1 MINPFS
7 HLAISHSSVHPYL
20 FNRRFLVMD
29 EGVLRLS
36 SRKLEEDGEGKGGS
50 NLNLSI
56 ATLHQAE
63 NKVPI
68 RRSTA

>member
-1 MINPFS
+1 
-7 HLAISHSSVHPYL
+7 
-20 FNRRFLVMD
+20 MD

-50 NLNLSI
+50 NLDLSI

-63 NKVPI
+63 NKVPQP
-68 RRSTA
+68 RSMAWYK